1 MKTENQ
7 TSLPVQDEQVVTKK
21 RSQLKEVWRRFCR
34 NKQAMIGLAMLFLLI
49 FAAVFANVIAPYDPV
64 EQNLLIRLQGP
75 SAAHW
80 FGTDELGRDI
90 FSRILYGAR
99 ISLTVGLIAV
109 SISCFAGCALGAIA
123 GYYGGILDTVIMR
136 ISDIMMAIP
145 SILLNISIV
154 AALGTGLQNVMIA
167 IGISSVPAYCR
178 IMRASL
184 LSLKNQEFVDA
195 SRVAGSTDFYI
206 IMHHII
212 PNSLAPLIVQATLKI
227 GGAILSC
234 ASMSFIGLGIVPPTP
249 EWGAMLSTGRDFLRD
264 APHLTAFPGLA
275 IMFAVFSMNLIGD
288 GLRDA
293 LDPKLKN

>member
-1 MKTENQ
+1 MQKEMI
-7 TSLPVQDEQVVTKK
+7 LEQEDMIVKK
-21 RSQLKEVWRRFCR
+21 RSQVKEVWRRFRR
-34 NKQAMIGLAMLFLLI
+34 NRQAMVGMVMLLILI
-49 FAAVFANVIAPYDPV
+49 FAAIFAGVIAPYDPL
-64 EQNLLIRLQGP
+64 QQDIINRLQPP
-75 SAAHW
+75 SAAHI

-90 FSRILYGAR
+90 FSRILYGSR

-109 SISCFAGCALGAIA
+109 SISSVVGCALGAIA
-123 GYYGGILDTVIMR
+123 GYYGGVLDNVIMR
-136 ISDIMMAIP
+136 CADVLMAIP

-184 LSLKNQEFVDA
+184 LSLKDQEFVDA
-195 SRVAGSTDFYI
+195 SRAAGASDPYI
-206 IMHHII
+206 IIHHIL

-264 APHLTAFPGLA
+264 APHLTAFPGIA
-275 IMFAVFSMNLIGD
+275 IMFAVFAMNLMGD

>member
-1 MKTENQ
+1 MQKEMI
-7 TSLPVQDEQVVTKK
+7 LEQEEAVIKK
-21 RSQLKEVWRRFCR
+21 RSQLKEIWRRFRR
-34 NKQAMIGLAMLFLLI
+34 NKQAMVGMCMLLLMIFSAI
-49 FAAVFANVIAPYDPV
+49 FASVISPYDPL
-64 EQNLLIRLQGP
+64 QQDIINRLQPP
-75 SAAHW
+75 SAAHF

-90 FSRILYGAR
+90 FSRILYGSR

-109 SISCFAGCALGAIA
+109 SISSVVGCALGAIA
-123 GYYGGILDTVIMR
+123 GYYGGVLDNVIMR
-136 ISDIMMAIP
+136 CTDVLMAIP

-184 LSLKNQEFVDA
+184 LSLKDQEFVDA
-195 SRVAGSTDFYI
+195 SRAAGASDPYI
-206 IMHHII
+206 ILNHIL

-264 APHLTAFPGLA
+264 ALHLTAFPGMA
-275 IMFAVFSMNLIGD
+275 IMFAVFAMNLMGD

>member
-1 MKTENQ
+1 MKNENQ

-34 NKQAMIGLAMLFLLI
+34 NKQAMIGLAMLLLLI

-109 SISCFAGCALGAIA
+109 SISCVAGCALGAIA

>member
-1 MKTENQ
+1 
-7 TSLPVQDEQVVTKK
+7 
-21 RSQLKEVWRRFCR
+21 
-34 NKQAMIGLAMLFLLI
+34 MIGLAMLLLLI
-49 FAAVFANVIAPYDPV
+49 FAAVFANLIAPYDPV

-109 SISCFAGCALGAIA
+109 SISCVAGCALGAIA

>member
-1 MKTENQ
+1 MKNENQ
-7 TSLPVQDEQVVTKK
+7 TSLLVQDEQVITKK

-34 NKQAMIGLAMLFLLI
+34 NKQAMIGLAMLLLLI

-109 SISCFAGCALGAIA
+109 SISCVAGCALGAIA

>member
-1 MKTENQ
+1 MKNENQ

-109 SISCFAGCALGAIA
+109 SISCVAGCALGAIA

-249 EWGAMLSTGRDFLRD
+249 EWGAMLSTGRDLLRD

>member
-1 MKTENQ
+1 MKNENQ

-109 SISCFAGCALGAIA
+109 SISCVAGCALGAIA

-167 IGISSVPAYCR
+167 IGVSSVPAYCR

-275 IMFAVFSMNLIGD
+275 FMFAVFSMNLIGD

>member
-1 MKTENQ
+1 MGKTKEL
-7 TSLPVQDEQVVTKK
+7 TPSTDGDFIKK
-21 RSQLKEVWRRFCR
+21 RSQVKEVWRRFCR
-34 NKQAMIGLAMLFLLI
+34 NKQAMIGLAMLLLLI

-109 SISCFAGCALGAIA
+109 SISCVAGCALGAIA

>member
-1 MKTENQ
+1 MQKEMI
-7 TSLPVQDEQVVTKK
+7 LEQEEAVIKK
-21 RSQLKEVWRRFCR
+21 RSQLKEIWRRFRR
-34 NKQAMIGLAMLFLLI
+34 NKQAMVGMCMLLLMIFSAI
-49 FAAVFANVIAPYDPV
+49 FASVISPYDPL
-64 EQNLLIRLQGP
+64 QQDIINRLQPP
-75 SAAHW
+75 SAAHF

-90 FSRILYGAR
+90 FSRILYGSR

-109 SISCFAGCALGAIA
+109 SISSVVGCALGAIA
-123 GYYGGILDTVIMR
+123 GYYGGVLDNVIMR
-136 ISDIMMAIP
+136 CTDLLMAIP

-184 LSLKNQEFVDA
+184 LSLKDQEFVDA
-195 SRVAGSTDFYI
+195 SRAAGASDPYI
-206 IMHHII
+206 ILNHIL

-264 APHLTAFPGLA
+264 APHLTAFPGMA
-275 IMFAVFSMNLIGD
+275 IMFAVFAMNLMGD

>member
-1 MKTENQ
+1 MQKEMI
-7 TSLPVQDEQVVTKK
+7 LEQEEAVIKK
-21 RSQLKEVWRRFCR
+21 RSQLKEIWRRFRR
-34 NKQAMIGLAMLFLLI
+34 NKQAMVGMCMLLLMIFSAI
-49 FAAVFANVIAPYDPV
+49 FASVISPYDPL
-64 EQNLLIRLQGP
+64 QQDIINRLQPP
-75 SAAHW
+75 SATHF

-90 FSRILYGAR
+90 FSRILYGSR

-109 SISCFAGCALGAIA
+109 SISSVVGCALGAIA
-123 GYYGGILDTVIMR
+123 GYYGGVLDNVIMR
-136 ISDIMMAIP
+136 CTDVLMAIP

-184 LSLKNQEFVDA
+184 LSLKDQEFVDA
-195 SRVAGSTDFYI
+195 SRAAGASDPYI
-206 IMHHII
+206 ILNHIL

-264 APHLTAFPGLA
+264 APHLTAFPGMA
-275 IMFAVFSMNLIGD
+275 IMFAVFAMNLMGD